1 VKLIRIELSGKVDAY
16 VNPDHVAYIEAQG
29 DKRTIVCLANSK
41 ILDID
46 DSADRV
52 AFLLQT
58 GRSATATGST
68 LHP

>member
-1 VKLIRIELSGKVDAY
+1 MKLIRIELSGKVDAY

-29 DKRTIVCLANSK
+29 EKRTIVCLTNTK

-46 DSADRV
+46 EAADKV

-58 GRSATATGST
+58 GRAAAGTGST
-68 LHP
+68 LHQ